1 MLGLEFI
8 LNGAMTCEM
17 NYRILKYHQMSGSAG
32 EVLEGDL
39 DVTLTNL
46 EPEDEEGEPRKLKT

>member
-1 MLGLEFI
+1 
-8 LNGAMTCEM
+8 
-17 NYRILKYHQMSGSAG
+17 MSGSAG
-32 EVLEGDL
+32 EVLEVDL